1 LIQQLLNCL
10 GRRFLHTY
18 NWMLGYPELVEA
30 GATYEQVV
38 DNRAW
43 E

>member
-1 LIQQLLNCL
+1 VPYTKE
-10 GRRFLHTY
+10 RFDDTY
-18 NWMLGYPELVEA
+18 SWMLGYPGLVES
-30 GATYEQVV
+30 GSTYEQVV